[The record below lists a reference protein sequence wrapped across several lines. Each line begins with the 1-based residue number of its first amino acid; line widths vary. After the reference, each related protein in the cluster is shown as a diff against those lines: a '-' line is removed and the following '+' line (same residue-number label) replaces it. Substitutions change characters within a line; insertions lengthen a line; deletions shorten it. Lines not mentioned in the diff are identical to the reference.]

1 MVGLSVWPSPSPRA
15 GAAGQE
21 LGTGPVGMFIPL
33 TWANSATQGLGGGLC
48 PALTISAWGAVGKEM
63 VFPPGRGRSTVDS
76 KKVIIQKKSFLPDIL
91 SFDP

>member
-48 PALTISAWGAVGKEM
+48 PALTISAWGAVGKRWSSHQGGAEALW
-63 VFPPGRGRSTVDS
+63 TV
-76 KKVIIQKKSFLPDIL
+76 KK
-91 SFDP
+91 